1 MKIVRQ
7 FLNNLYNSWGFR
19 VSGIGEF
26 QGKDFVRFATKV
38 RGGVQGGTELGI
50 VTVDIS

>member
-26 QGKDFVRFATKV
+26 QGKDFVRGLQSKLEEEF
-38 RGGVQGGTELGI
+38 RGGQNWGL
-50 VTVDIS
+50 